1 MGTPALGC
9 PMESVSMGCPPGVP
23 DPGLHNAG
31 GVSWDAPKVWGAPKV
46 RGAEWG
52 ARLPSAPSGTGSPR
66 RTGSALPPQ
75 PCRAVPGPSGG
86 SGQPPA
92 PPPPPR
98 SSPAPPPAGC
108 ARAGARSRG
117 DPINRGGSERLGTAR
132 LGTMEIWSS
141 PAAYDELNGNA
152 ERGGDADPIAREL
165 EEGEGSWGQGCAER
179 GWGWCGSRSRSQ
191 SAVPGRFWGWGLPSS
206 CWCPLCAALRLGPRL
221 WGHAAFPHGVGSPP
235 RPHLLPLGI
244 PVFPRKGGQH
254 PDSDEWRDGE
264 RSPSAVS
271 PRG

>member
-1 MGTPALGC
+1 
-9 PMESVSMGCPPGVP
+9 MESVSMGCPPGVP
-23 DPGLHNAG
+23 DPGLHSG
-31 GVSWDAPKVWGAPKV
+31 GESPGMLQRFGVL

-66 RTGSALPPQ
+66 RTGSAQPPQ
-75 PCRAVPGPSGG
+75 PCRAVPGPTGG

-92 PPPPPR
+92 PPPPPPPPR
-98 SSPAPPPAGC
+98 SSPAPPPPGC

-165 EEGEGSWGQGCAER
+165 EEGEGSWGWGCAER
-179 GWGWCGSRSRSQ
+179 GWGWCGAGARSQ

-206 CWCPLCAALRLGPRL
+206 CW
-221 WGHAAFPHGVGSPP
+221 
-235 RPHLLPLGI
+235 
-244 PVFPRKGGQH
+244 
-254 PDSDEWRDGE
+254 
-264 RSPSAVS
+264 
-271 PRG
+271 

>member
-1 MGTPALGC
+1 
-9 PMESVSMGCPPGVP
+9 MESVSMGCPPGVP
-23 DPGLHNAG
+23 DPGLHSG
-31 GVSWDAPKVWGAPKV
+31 GESPGMLQRFGVL

-66 RTGSALPPQ
+66 RTGSAQPTQ
-75 PCRAVPGPSGG
+75 PCRAVPGPTGG

-98 SSPAPPPAGC
+98 SSPAPPPPGC

-165 EEGEGSWGQGCAER
+165 EEGEGSWGCGCTER
-179 GWGWCGSRSRSQ
+179 GWGWCEAGSWSQ

-206 CWCPLCAALRLGPRL
+206 CW
-221 WGHAAFPHGVGSPP
+221 
-235 RPHLLPLGI
+235 
-244 PVFPRKGGQH
+244 
-254 PDSDEWRDGE
+254 
-264 RSPSAVS
+264 
-271 PRG
+271 